1 MPRIAESLKE
11 AGYGQQFAEGLGSIF
26 KKIRDDRD
34 QDQFNQIMQE
44 AMNSLRSTYKDD
56 VPKIIAPPNTTLG
69 ESIFK
74 PPKLNDQNNTIKE
87 PDSQRAFSDMFGTA
101 DFNKIEKDGRLL
113 SYRPEDRQ
121 RIKQQ
126 EVFSDFM
133 QKAMKIKNLDPEKLK
148 LGLQNLQM
156 EANAYKPTKEKKE
169 YREFNPEHDLYA
181 INNFGDIELIRPGKK
196 DSKQSWKSIGSY
208 TADDGFDYVRIMGND
223 GVIKEVRSDK
233 KVRPL
238 KSAVIN
244 FKPPKSEK
252 WKDFGSYINNIDYK
266 EDPNTGKIVPTTLEE
281 KKINRQIAK
290 NYAIGNMLPRAVNW
304 YNTEIKQKWGAEN
317 ISMAD
322 FEREIQESYKAGE
335 LSPEEAQ
342 DLLDMN
348 QYRPFLFDM
357 LRDSARLDNGE
368 Q

>member
-11 AGYGQQFAEGLGSIF
+11 AGYGLQFAEGLGSLF
-26 KKIRDDRD
+26 KKIRDDNN
-34 QDQFNQIMQE
+34 QEQFNQIMQE
-44 AMNSLRSTYKDD
+44 AMNNLRSTYREDT
-56 VPKIIAPPNTTLG
+56 PKIIAPPNTLLG
-69 ESIFK
+69 ETIFK
-74 PPKLNDQNNTIKE
+74 PPKLNDQNNTNQE
-87 PDSQRAFSDMFGTA
+87 PDSPKAFSDMFGTT
-101 DFNKIEKDGRLL
+101 DFNKLEKEGRLL
-113 SYRPEDRQ
+113 NYRPEERR

-126 EVFSDFM
+126 EVFSDFI
-133 QKAMKIKNLDPEKLK
+133 QKALKIKNLDPEKLK

-156 EANAYKPTKEKKE
+156 DASANNPIKETKE
-169 YREFNPEHDLYA
+169 YRDFNPEHDIYS

-196 DSKQSWKSIGSY
+196 TTKEDWKNIGSY
-208 TADDGFDYVRIMGND
+208 TGADGYNYVRIMGND
-223 GVIKEVRSDK
+223 GVIKEVRSDN
-233 KVRPL
+233 KVRPQ
-238 KSAVIN
+238 KSTVIN

-252 WKDFGSYINNIDYK
+252 WKDFGTYINNIDYK
-266 EDPNTGKIVPTTLEE
+266 EDPNTGKIVPTTPEE
-281 KKINRQIAK
+281 KKLNRQIAK

-322 FEREIQESYKAGE
+322 FEREIQESYEAGE

-357 LRDSARLDNGE
+357 LRDTARHDNGE